1 MSPTTRMAQR
11 LINSDLVM
19 QWTRSMGQR
28 GWYLHL
34 RLGGIS
40 VVFARYSLVFAS
52 GGGFSMMS
60 MNVTSNDELQE
71 NPTEHCTGGD
81 NVTEYTSIG
90 RISQSGICRYR

>member
-1 MSPTTRMAQR
+1 MAQR

-19 QWTRSMGQR
+19 QWTRSMAQR
-28 GWYLHL
+28 GWYLHF

-60 MNVTSNDELQE
+60 MNVTSNDELKKVTQKPGRE
-71 NPTEHCTGGD
+71 VITSQNARACLASSKAVFAATGD
-81 NVTEYTSIG
+81 P
-90 RISQSGICRYR
+90 